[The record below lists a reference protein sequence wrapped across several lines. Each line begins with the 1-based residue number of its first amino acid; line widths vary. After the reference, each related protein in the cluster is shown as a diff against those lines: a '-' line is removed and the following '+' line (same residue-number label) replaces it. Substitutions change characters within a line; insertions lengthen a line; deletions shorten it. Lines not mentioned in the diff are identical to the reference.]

1 MIQDSKKL
9 RLVFSK
15 RYRNDE
21 MEKFVIEIS
30 FGKDPEE
37 PIIQLKR
44 TKEKANIITI
54 TTFKTRTIMAQANA
68 ETMDQWIHQEFTFLL
83 KLTHE
88 ENYDSICWNN
98 K

>member
-1 MIQDSKKL
+1 MCRTFIAKDDT
-9 RLVFSK
+9 RLQKWRLAFSQ

-21 MEKFVIEIS
+21 MEKFGIEIS

-44 TKEKANIITI
+44 IKEKASINTI

-68 ETMDQWIHQEFTFLL
+68 ETMDQRIDQELTLL
-83 KLTHE
+83 
-88 ENYDSICWNN
+88 SSR
-98 K
+98 